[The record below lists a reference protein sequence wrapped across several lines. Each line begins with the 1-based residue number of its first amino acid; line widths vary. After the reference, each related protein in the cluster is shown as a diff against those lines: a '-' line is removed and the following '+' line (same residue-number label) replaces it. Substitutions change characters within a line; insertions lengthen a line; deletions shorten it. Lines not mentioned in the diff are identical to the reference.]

1 MPNTENKNQWFKS
14 LLEYEDIPIDH
25 HLIQRMAQEHETRSY
40 RVQQTFEAGAKSDFS
55 GKDRQLFDQMWL
67 GQDLKTINAELVVD
81 FQTELT
87 DLSACEKQ
95 GIQPQMSLYSLWR
108 TARLIT
114 FYNWFSSKST
124 HMPNRL
130 STEAEQTLLALLWAR
145 TQFKNDISVAQKNTW
160 WMAGSEN
167 HDLNTKAC
175 NLLSAQIFSKEPQ
188 YKDRIYPNLGY
199 GDGIGYGESGYC
211 VSENSNRHG
220 GGRANWADGQ
230 SYHPADHHNAWSNYL
245 NTYFTERA
253 KRGFFLENGSPT
265 YMKYTISYILM
276 IHNFCDDNALK
287 NRTGM
292 FLDLVWADWA
302 QLQIAGLRGGPKTR
316 HHKNAGGYD
325 SMSDLATF
333 YLGGLGNTAF
343 NNTQQI
349 LSAYAWPKVVWA
361 LALDRKDRKPFAY
374 ISRGIGEEEDTSP
387 RPLGTERTM
396 LGDTPSRFVK
406 YAWITPD
413 YVLGTQMDHPYALY
427 NHLATAGR
435 WQGLVTANP
444 NARLATVAL
453 DTPDA
458 EIEDGNTYDMELVY
472 HSLQH
477 KNALITQQ
485 RRRWT
490 QANPD
495 WYPAN
500 DSRYDRTFG
509 LFIGTGWDQIV
520 EKDGWVFLEQEN
532 VYVAIRILLLQ
543 SETDAKAWA
552 KGTDSYRD
560 RIVLRNDSYTFNKD
574 RTILQLTNKYSPII
588 IEAGRKT
595 DYATIQDFQTTISQS
610 QLTLYRTVVTR
621 ETGVVVVYKSAAPN
635 MEEMVFNA
643 ANTSDVPT
651 IGGKH
656 IDYQHPKVFDSPY
669 MQSHYNSGVIEM
681 TSGAYKLSLDFNNN
695 TKSET
700 PKNQ

>member
-1 MPNTENKNQWFKS
+1 MPKEDSKNQWFKS
-14 LLEYEDIPIDH
+14 LSNFGNLSAEQHITD
-25 HLIQRMAQEHETRSY
+25 LITKEVETRPL

-67 GQDLKTINAELVVD
+67 GQNITAINKELTAD
-81 FQTELT
+81 FQTELA
-87 DLSACEKQ
+87 DLAECKKQ
-95 GIQPQMSLYSLWR
+95 GIQPKMSLYSLWR

-130 STEAEQTLLALLWAR
+130 STDAEQNLLALLWER

-167 HDLNTKAC
+167 HDLNTKSC
-175 NLLSAQIFSKEPQ
+175 NLLSAYIFSQEPEYQ
-188 YKDRIYPNLGY
+188 NRVYPNLGY

-211 VSENSNRHG
+211 AQENRNHHG
-220 GGRANWADGQ
+220 GGRANWSDGKP
-230 SYHPADHHNAWSNYL
+230 YTPKDHHHAWSLYL

-276 IHNFCDDNALK
+276 VHNFCTDASLK

-325 SMSDLATF
+325 SMTDLATF
-333 YLGGLGNTAF
+333 YLGGQGNTAF

-349 LSAYAWPKVVWA
+349 LSTYTWPKIVWQ
-361 LALDRKDRKPFAY
+361 LALDQKNRTPFAY
-374 ISRGIGEEEDTSP
+374 LSRGIGEEENTCP

-396 LGDTPSRFVK
+396 MGNTPSRFVK

-413 YVLGTQMDHPYALY
+413 YILGTQMDHPYALY
-427 NHLATAGR
+427 NHLSTAGR
-435 WQGLVTANP
+435 WQGLITSDP
-444 NARLATVAL
+444 NARLVTIAL
-453 DTPDA
+453 DTPKEEA
-458 EIEDGNTYDMELVY
+458 EDDHTYDMELVY
-472 HSLQH
+472 NSMQQ
-477 KNALITQQ
+477 KQVLITQQ

-490 QANPD
+490 ESNPD

-500 DSRYDRTFG
+500 DHRYDRAFG
-509 LFIGTGWDQIV
+509 LFLGNGWDHIE
-520 EKDGWVFLEQEN
+520 EKDGWIFLEKEN
-532 VYVAIRILLLQ
+532 VYVAIQIILLQ
-543 SETDAKAWA
+543 AESDAKAWA
-552 KGTDSYRD
+552 KGTDSYRNKV
-560 RIVLRNDSYTFNKD
+560 VLRTDSYTFNTD
-574 RTILQLTNKYSPII
+574 RTIIRLTNRYSPILV
-588 IEAGRKT
+588 EAGRKA
-595 DYATIQDFQTTISQS
+595 DYPTIESFQKMISES
-610 QLTLYRTVVTR
+610 QLTLHRTVVTR
-621 ETGVVVVYKSAAPN
+621 ETGVVVVYQSAAPN
-635 MEEMVFNA
+635 MKEMVFNA

-669 MQSHYNSGVIEM
+669 IQSNYNSGIIEI
-681 TSGAYKLSLDFNNN
+681 TKGTHKLSLDFKNN
-695 TKSET
+695 TRHDV
-700 PKNQ
+700 

>member
-1 MPNTENKNQWFKS
+1 MPQEDAKNQWFKS
-14 LLEYEDIPIDH
+14 LTEFGDTPIDQH
-25 HLIQRMAQEHETRSY
+25 VAKLMAKERDTRPQ
-40 RVQQTFEAGAKSDFS
+40 RVQQVFEAGAKSDFS

-67 GQDLKTINAELVVD
+67 EQDLKNINEELIEDFQAELANLA
-81 FQTELT
+81 E
-87 DLSACEKQ
+87 CEQK
-95 GIQPQMSLYSLWR
+95 GIQPKMSLYSLWR

-130 STEAEQTLLALLWAR
+130 SLEAEQSLLTLLWAR
-145 TQFKNDISVAQKNTW
+145 TQFKNDISVTKNSTW

-175 NLLSAQIFSKEPQ
+175 NLLSAQIFSQEPE

-211 VSENSNRHG
+211 AEEDRSSHG
-220 GGRANWADGQ
+220 GGRANWADGK
-230 SYHPADHHNAWSNYL
+230 SYTPEDHQNAWSHYL

-276 IHNFCDDNALK
+276 IHNFCIDKSLK
-287 NRTGM
+287 SRTGM

-302 QLQIAGLRGGPKTR
+302 HLQITGLRGGPKTR

-333 YLGGLGNTAF
+333 YLGGMGNTAF

-349 LSAYAWPKVVWA
+349 LSTYAWPKVVWE
-361 LALDRKDRKPFAY
+361 LALDQKDRQPFVY

-387 RPLGTERTM
+387 RPLGTERTLM
-396 LGDTPSRFVK
+396 GDTPSRFIK
-406 YAWITPD
+406 YTWVTPD

-435 WQGLVTANP
+435 WQGLVTSDP
-444 NARLATVAL
+444 NARLTTIAL
-453 DTPDA
+453 DTPEEEA
-458 EIEDGNTYDMELVY
+458 ENTYDMELVY
-472 HSLQH
+472 HSVQH
-477 KNALITQQ
+477 KHVLITQQ
-485 RRRWT
+485 KRRWA
-490 QANPD
+490 QSNPD

-500 DSRYDRTFG
+500 DNRYDRAFG
-509 LFIGTGWDQIV
+509 LYLGNGWDQIE
-520 EKDGWVFLEQEN
+520 EKNGWIFIEKGN
-532 VYVAIRILLLQ
+532 VYVAIQIILLQ
-543 SETDAKAWA
+543 AEADAKAWA
-552 KGTDSYRD
+552 KGTDSFRNKV
-560 RIVLRNDSYTFNKD
+560 VLKNDSYTFNAD
-574 RTILQLTNKYSPII
+574 RTILQLTNRYSPII
-588 IEAGRKT
+588 IEAGRKADHPT
-595 DYATIQDFQTTISQS
+595 LADFQKMISKS
-610 QLTLYRTVVTR
+610 HLTLHRTVVTR

-635 MEEMVFNA
+635 MEEIVFNA

-651 IGGKH
+651 IGGKY
-656 IDYQHPKVFDSPY
+656 IDYQHPKTFDSPHI
-669 MQSHYNSGVIEM
+669 QSDYNSGIVEIKKG
-681 TSGAYKLSLDFNNN
+681 THKLSLNFNNSVKYEEEG
-695 TKSET
+695 T
-700 PKNQ
+700 